1 MQAIIREYL
10 SSLEPGELQ
19 EFGNMSLFP
28 IFSPRENGQRYIT
41 MKDALGQGA
50 LKIMEMGVNGSVPEL
65 RAVNRGDVPVLLLDG
80 EELAGAKQNRVLNTT
95 ILLKERS
102 ETIIPVSCTEQGRWS
117 SASPAFCDSGIVMSP
132 RIRKAKS
139 HSVTMN
145 VETSGKFQ
153 SNQSRVWQDIQCMA
167 GSAEV
172 RSPTGAMK
180 DIHAFKEHD
189 LGRYMRSFELIPGQ
203 KGLLV
208 LIGGRV
214 EGFDAVSRAP
224 AYAALHEKL
233 VKSYA
238 MDALLREKRGAQGGE
253 EPPREKAMAFIGEA
267 AECRGKGFP
276 SVGLGTDVRFRSG
289 RIVGS
294 SLVYRDSVIHAA
306 FFRSGQSR
314 AEGEHGNFTSFRSR
328 RDFREGSYTDREA
341 PYGRE
346 GEDRPYNEEII

>member
-28 IFSPRENGQRYIT
+28 LFSPRENGQRYIT
-41 MKDALGQGA
+41 MKEALGQGA
-50 LKIMEMGVNGSVPEL
+50 LKIREMGATGSVPEL
-65 RAVNRGDVPVLLLDG
+65 RAINRGDVPVLLLDG

-117 SASPAFCDSGIVMSP
+117 SASPAFYDSGIVMSP

-139 HSVTMN
+139 RSVTMN

-172 RSPTGAMK
+172 HSPTGAMK
-180 DIHAFKEHD
+180 DIHVSRELD
-189 LGRYMRSFELIPGQ
+189 LGRYMRFFELFPGQ

-214 EGFDAVSRAP
+214 EGFDAVSLAP
-224 AYAALHEKL
+224 AYAVLHGRL

-238 MDALLREKRGAQGGE
+238 MDALLREGKKGPGE
-253 EPPREKAMAFIGEA
+253 EVRREKAMAFIDEVR
-267 AECRGKGFP
+267 ECGGKGFP
-276 SVGLGTDVRFRSG
+276 SVGLGTDVRFRGG

-306 FFRSGQSR
+306 FFRRGQSR
-314 AEGEHGNFTSFRSR
+314 GEGEHGNFTSFRSR
-328 RDFREGSYTDREA
+328 RDFRAGSYTDKEA

-346 GEDRPYNEEII
+346 GEGQPYDEEII